1 MKIGLPDTIE
11 ALLFDLDGV
20 LTPTALVHAAAWKE
34 MFDEFLR
41 QRSGDGFTPFDRIRE
56 YDDYV
61 DGKPR
66 VDGVRSFLA
75 ARHIDLPEGSPDDGP
90 DAPTISG
97 LAARKDQIFLA
108 KVERE
113 GVKPY
118 PGSVEYLQAARTAG
132 LKTAVVSSSRNCE
145 QIVASAG
152 LAEYLDVR
160 VDGMTAA
167 KESLR
172 GKPEPDTFLNAAHKL
187 DVEPAHAAVFE
198 DATAGVAAG
207 RAGSFGYVVGVN
219 RVDQHG
225 EDEHA
230 DALREHG
237 ADTVVRDLAELLG
250 TDSSTPHETHGVTA

>member
-1 MKIGLPDTIE
+1 VKLGLPDIID

-20 LTPTALVHAAAWKE
+20 LTPTALVHAAAWGE

-41 QRSGDGFTPFDRIRE
+41 QRYGDGFTPFDRIRE

-66 VDGVRSFLA
+66 IDGVRSFLA

-90 DAPTISG
+90 DPSTING
-97 LAARKDQIFLA
+97 LAARKDQIFQT
-108 KVERE
+108 KVARD

-118 PGSVEYLQAARTAG
+118 PGSVDYLRAARALG

-145 QIVASAG
+145 QIVESAG

-160 VDGMTAA
+160 VDGVTAA
-167 KESLR
+167 RESLR
-172 GKPEPDTFLNAAHKL
+172 GKPEPDTFLNAAFKL

-198 DATAGVAAG
+198 DATSGVAAA
-207 RAGSFGYVVGVN
+207 RAGSFGYVVGVD

-225 EDEHA
+225 EDDHA
-230 DALREHG
+230 EALREHG
-237 ADTVVRDLAELLG
+237 ADIVVRDLADLLI
-250 TDSSTPHETHGVTA
+250 TDVGTPHETDGDTA

>member
-1 MKIGLPDTIE
+1 VKIGLPDLID

-20 LTPTALVHAAAWKE
+20 LTPTALVHAAAWGE
-34 MFDEFLR
+34 LFDEYLR
-41 QRSGDGFTPFDRIRE
+41 QRDGDGFTPFDRIRE

-66 VDGVRSFLA
+66 IDGVRSFLA
-75 ARHIDLPEGSPDDGP
+75 ARHIDLPEGTPDDGP
-90 DAPTISG
+90 DALTVNG
-97 LAARKDQIFLA
+97 LAARKDQIFQALVA
-108 KVERE
+108 HE

-118 PGSVEYLQAARTAG
+118 PGSVEYLNAARALG

-152 LAEYLDVR
+152 LADYLDVR
-160 VDGMTAA
+160 VDGVTAA

-172 GKPEPDTFLNAAHKL
+172 GKPEPDTFLNAAFKL

-198 DATAGVAAG
+198 DATSGVAAG
-207 RAGSFGYVVGVN
+207 RAGSFGYVVGVD

-225 EDEHA
+225 EDEHG

-237 ADTVVRDLAELLG
+237 ADIVVRDLADLLG
-250 TDSSTPHETHGVTA
+250 TDGSTPHETHGDTE

>member
-1 MKIGLPDTIE
+1 VKIGLPDLID

-20 LTPTALVHAAAWKE
+20 LTPTALVHAAAWGE
-34 MFDEFLR
+34 LFDEFLR
-41 QRSGDGFTPFDRIRE
+41 QRAGDGFTPFDRIRE

-75 ARHIDLPEGSPDDGP
+75 ARRIDLPEGSSDDGP
-90 DAPTISG
+90 DAPTING
-97 LAARKDQIFLA
+97 LAARKDEIFLA
-108 KVERE
+108 KVERD

-118 PGSVEYLQAARTAG
+118 PGSVEYLRAARAAG

-145 QIVASAG
+145 QIVKSAG

-160 VDGMTAA
+160 VDGVTAA

-172 GKPEPDTFLNAAHKL
+172 GKPEPDTFLNAAFKL

-198 DATAGVAAG
+198 DSTAGVAAG
-207 RAGSFGYVVGVN
+207 RAGSFGYVVGVD

-237 ADTVVRDLAELLG
+237 ADIVVRDLADLLG
-250 TDSSTPHETHGVTA
+250 TDASMPPETQGEIA

>member
-1 MKIGLPDTIE
+1 MKLGLPDIID

-20 LTPTALVHAAAWKE
+20 LTPTALVHAAAWGE

-41 QRSGDGFTPFDRIRE
+41 QRYGDGFTPFDRIRE

-75 ARHIDLPEGSPDDGP
+75 ARRIDLAEGTPDDGP
-90 DAPTISG
+90 GLSTING
-97 LAARKDQIFLA
+97 LAARKDQIFQM
-108 KVERE
+108 KVAHD

-118 PGSVEYLQAARTAG
+118 PGSVEYLRAARALG

-145 QIVASAG
+145 QIVESAG

-160 VDGMTAA
+160 VDGVTAA
-167 KESLR
+167 RESLR
-172 GKPEPDTFLNAAHKL
+172 GKPEPDTFLNAAFKL

-198 DATAGVAAG
+198 DATSGVAAA
-207 RAGSFGYVVGVN
+207 RAGSFGYVVGVD

-225 EDEHA
+225 EDDHA
-230 DALREHG
+230 EALREHG
-237 ADTVVRDLAELLG
+237 ADVVVRDLADLLG
-250 TDSSTPHETHGVTA
+250 TDVDNRHEPHGDTA